1 MMERDKFMSADEAKE
16 LGLIDE
22 VLTSPPKMVDSKP
35 PSPEWQGG
43 RNSVTTYPSTSSLT
57 KSSGQ

>member
-35 PSPEWQGG
+35 PSPEWQEQC
-43 RNSVTTYPSTSSLT
+43 YHLPFHF
-57 KSSGQ
+57 QPYQE